1 MEEYQL
7 LEVANSFDNN
17 PFSTYDF
24 IVALQ
29 KMYPEDWAALEEKYG
44 AGGKGAGTRYSVY
57 SRTSHYLNKLSNH
70 EQLYK
75 LDYRNSPKDWGSPVI
90 RYWSTSNQ
98 GEDHFYPDEISETDT
113 VNEGAKTTVMV
124 NKYERNRGARQKC
137 IEKYGVTCFVCG
149 FDFEKVYGELGAR
162 FIHIH
167 HIKPLGEIG
176 REYSLNP
183 KKDLV
188 PLCPNCHAM
197 IHRKVPALSIKN
209 LKKLINK

>member
-1 MEEYQL
+1 MEEFQL
-7 LEVANSFDNN
+7 LKVASSFKNN

-29 KMYPEDWAALEEKYG
+29 EMYPEDWVALKKNYG
-44 AGGKGAGTRYSVY
+44 AGGKGAGTPYSAY
-57 SRTSHYLNKLSNH
+57 SRVSHYLHKLSNH

-75 LDYRNSPKDWGSPVI
+75 LDYRDSPDGWGSPVI
-90 RYWSTSNQ
+90 RYWSTSSQ
-98 GEDHFYPDEISETDT
+98 EFYPDEINDRDT
-113 VNEGAKTTVMV
+113 VNEGAKTTVIV
-124 NKYERNRGARQKC
+124 NKYERDRGARQKC
-137 IEKYGVTCFVCG
+137 IDEYGVTCFVCG
-149 FDFEKVYGELGAR
+149 FNFEKVYGELGAG

-176 REYSLNP
+176 GEYSLNP

-197 IHRKVPALSIKN
+197 IHKKNLALSIKE
-209 LKKLINK
+209 LKKLIKAA